1 MKSKRKQSQIEDLP
15 TVRALIDK
23 WMTPG
28 TALEY
33 TEEPIIFNSKLSP
46 VKFLQV
52 TVRSTEADSQA
63 ILHKLHSL
71 TRSA

>member
-1 MKSKRKQSQIEDLP
+1 MKNKRKQLETEGLP
-15 TVRALIDK
+15 TVRELIDR

-33 TEEPIIFNSKLSP
+33 TEEPIVFNSKLSP